1 MKMLEICLKLVGC
14 KSKKGLSS
22 SSSCYFEG
30 KRLSVCVCVRIS
42 RVSETELGLGMD
54 LCRWTRENP
63 GLGSPVCLESGGGG
77 RARAK
82 PDILA
87 RGKERE
93 EKTREEETLGNL
105 IPVWIEPCSLV
116 CVERVWFIIVKS
128 HYC

>member
-1 MKMLEICLKLVGC
+1 
-14 KSKKGLSS
+14 
-22 SSSCYFEG
+22 
-30 KRLSVCVCVRIS
+30 
-42 RVSETELGLGMD
+42 VSETELGLGMD

-116 CVERVWFIIVKS
+116 RVWREFGSLLLNHNFNNDLTITRRL
-128 HYC
+128 